1 MCACIAD
8 RREFLR
14 IGQAVGMGFLI
25 MGVIGYVVKLSE
37 SLPRPEERHAWY
49 GIQEISGTERGECVR
64 GEEDEHRREC

>member
-8 RREFLR
+8 RREFFR

-37 SLPRPEERHAWY
+37 SLLRHFPPTTRRKTRVVRNT
-49 GIQEISGTERGECVR
+49 GDIRNGTGRVCARRG
-64 GEEDEHRREC
+64 G